1 MEHPQQQLHLLSCS
15 MLSLRDA
22 GIRESDRAGYFF
34 CYSPPFRKTTK
45 GNYNSLGTDSPGTN
59 DSD

>member
-1 MEHPQQQLHLLSCS
+1 

-34 CYSPPFRKTTK
+34 CYSFPFRKTTK
-45 GNYNSLGTDSPGTN
+45 GNYNSLGTNSPGTN